1 MTVLS
6 KLNLSLQVAAITT
19 IVATTATVSA
29 LDWPTKPL
37 SATVSAKPLTML
49 IAGKD
54 HKFFYEAYNDASDID
69 GDGILDTRFKP
80 GITYYGLYDSTLCYS
95 YGGTGNAG
103 LFRPV
108 KAADAQGRCLGTV
121 AGETGQWS
129 GNWLNYVTTSR
140 IDALRKVLYGGTREV
155 DSTTQTV
162 LRRSYIPQDAHSW
175 GKEYHRSHG
184 YNISDYTDLADL
196 TADNV
201 RHFFGN
207 LTANRSTNCSTL
219 DNCSNLPPLL
229 RIRTT
234 VGNNA
239 RIWEWASKERP
250 VLQDNLSTGNFPAGT
265 GNERNLTVRVEVCT
279 AAFNSG
285 CKRYPNNQYKP
296 VGLLHDYGETDAML
310 FGLITGS
317 YDQHMSGGRL
327 RKVVSSFSNEITP
340 STGQFTTNARIVTT
354 FDKLRIRGF
363 NQSSDSSEYWKS
375 NPYEDSAKSPIE
387 GQLIDWGNPIGEM
400 MYEGIRY
407 FSGKKAATSSYNT
420 STTFDTA
427 VGLSSATWD
436 DPYDKAAS
444 AAKASFCARANFL
457 TISDINPSFDGDQV
471 PGSYWNVRGS
481 NSKFTGDIGTINSE
495 LLAKTIGDVEALT
508 NELFFIG
515 EVGTNN
521 NAAPTPKS
529 LTSLGR
535 ARGLS
540 PEEPTKQGSFS
551 AAAMAYFAKTVDLRP
566 EAGLTGNQ
574 NIDTYSV
581 ALSSPLPRIEATLSG
596 GRKIS
601 LVPFAKSVGGS
612 GINRAKANYQPTNQ
626 IVDFY
631 VEQIANS
638 SGPTGPDY
646 DAAINGGR
654 YYARFQINYEDVEQG
669 GDHDMDAIAEYT
681 VQVTASN
688 TLQVIVRP
696 TYQAGGMQQN
706 MGYVI
711 SGTTKDGVYLVAQ
724 DEAGNP
730 AYYLNVPTTASV
742 PNGCDLATV
751 PASCAPLPTIGQT
764 PLTFEFSPS
773 STGGASLLKDPLW
786 YASKWGGFIDRNSSK
801 TPDLPLEWD
810 ADGNGVPDSYFLV
823 QNPLKLRESLKK
835 AFDNIVQRSGSGGNV
850 IANST
855 SLSANSLVYQGSF
868 NAANWSGDLAAFA
881 VSSAGLSSISQ
892 WRAADN
898 IPAQASRRIV
908 YRSPLNGV
916 SREFTP
922 ASIATAPDW
931 ANFGSTDAERAAM
944 VRYLRGE
951 RSGEIQNGGTFRNR
965 LASSVLGDISHSSP
979 AYNDDT
985 KTVFIGSNDG
995 MLHAFN
1001 SATGVERFA
1010 YIPSGVMPTANVA
1023 NSGLRALS
1031 QAVYNDQHQYFVDG
1045 DIAVSSRSQL
1055 NNKNYLVGTLG
1066 RGGKGVF
1073 ALDVTNPDTFSPAE
1087 VLWESSKTEQDMGHV
1102 LGRPVIARL
1111 ENGSWVAIIGNGYNS
1126 RTVSNDSRAVLFIY
1140 DLATGTL
1147 IRKIDTGAAGDNGL
1161 ATPGVFDANN
1171 NGRIDTIYAGDLK
1184 GNVWKFDVSDTSA
1197 LAWGITFSGQPLF
1210 KAVDST
1216 NKAQPITSEIT
1227 VTRNLVS
1234 TDDNAGRTFVHFG
1247 TGSYF
1252 RSIDQNDPSEQT
1264 LYGLIDRGTT
1274 IDNQVSPTNKLVKRQ
1289 VQFSGFLAG
1298 RTVRTFEKSAAGDM
1312 VGKDG
1317 FYMNL
1322 PSSGERIVTA
1332 TVPYNLNGPTLL
1344 FSSIVPVFDECTP
1357 GGNGFLN
1364 VINPYTGGRLT
1375 RALFDINRDG
1385 TYANDVMPSQY
1396 QALTSAP
1403 TGDDTSDRFIGSFDP
1418 MIGLPGQ
1425 STVIQN
1431 GPGGGGNGGGGGG
1444 TCTGGGRIIT
1454 GGSNNER
1461 SDEETECNTAVPPG
1475 GNGGGL
1481 SNRGRLTWREI
1492 VRD

>member
-6 KLNLSLQVAAITT
+6 KLNLSLQVAAI
-19 IVATTATVSA
+19 ATVMVSTATVSA

-80 GITYYGLYDSTLCYS
+80 GITYYGLYDSTLCYA
-95 YGGTGNAG
+95 YGGVDNSG
-103 LFRPV
+103 LFQPV

-121 AGETGQWS
+121 AAESGQWS

-155 DSTTQTV
+155 DSNTQTV

-219 DNCSNLPPLL
+219 DTCSSLPPLL

-250 VLQDNLSTGNFPAGT
+250 VLQDNLSSGSFPAGT

-279 AAFNSG
+279 SAFNKG
-285 CKRYPNNQYKP
+285 CKLYPNGRHKP
-296 VGLLHDYGETDAML
+296 IGLLHDYGETDAML

-327 RKVVSSFSNEITP
+327 RKVVSSFSNEVAA
-340 STGQFTTNARIVTT
+340 STGQFVAGARIVTT

-363 NQSSDSSEYWKS
+363 NQSSNSSEYWKS
-375 NPYEDSAKSPIE
+375 NPYTDSAKSPTE
-387 GQLIDWGNPIGEM
+387 GQLVDWGNPIGEM

-407 FSGKKAATSSYNT
+407 FSGKKSATATFNT

-427 VGLSSATWD
+427 VGLSSVTWD
-436 DPYDKAAS
+436 DPYDKVGS
-444 AAKASFCARANFL
+444 AAKGSFCARANFL
-457 TISDINPSFDGDQV
+457 TISDINPSFDGDQI
-471 PGSYWNVRGS
+471 PGSYWNVRGTS
-481 NSKFTGDIGTINSE
+481 SKFTGDIGTINSE

-508 NELFFIG
+508 NQLFFIG

-521 NAAPTPKS
+521 DAAPSPKN

-566 EAGLTGNQ
+566 EAGLPGNQ

-581 ALSSPLPRIEATLSG
+581 ALSSPLPRIEARMNN
-596 GRKIS
+596 GRTIS

-612 GINRAKANYQPTNQ
+612 GINGLKGNYQPTNQ

-638 SGPTGPDY
+638 SGSTGPDY
-646 DAAINGGR
+646 DATINGGR

-681 VQVTASN
+681 VQVTPAN

-730 AYYLNVPTTASV
+730 PYYLNVPTVNSV
-742 PNGCDLATV
+742 PNGCDLGTV
-751 PASCAPLPTIGQT
+751 PAACAPLPTIGQT

-786 YASKWGGFIDRNSSK
+786 FASKWGGFTDRNSSK

-810 ADGNGVPDSYFLV
+810 ADGDGTPDSYFLV
-823 QNPLKLRESLKK
+823 QNPLKLRDSLKK

-855 SLSANSLVYQGSF
+855 SLSSNSLVYQGSF

-881 VSSAGLSSISQ
+881 VSSAGLSANSQ

-898 IPAQASRRIV
+898 IPPQASRRIV
-908 YRSPLNGV
+908 YRSPMNGA
-916 SREFTP
+916 SREFTA
-922 ASIATAPDW
+922 ASMATTPDW
-931 ANFGSTDAERAAM
+931 ANFGSNDAERGAL

-951 RSGEIQNGGTFRNR
+951 RTGEIQNGGTLRNR

-979 AYNDDT
+979 AYDDDT

-1010 YIPSGVMPTANVA
+1010 FIPSRVMPVTNAVS
-1023 NSGLRALS
+1023 SGLRALS
-1031 QAVYNDQHQYFVDG
+1031 QPIYNDQHQYFVDG
-1045 DIAVSSRSQL
+1045 DIVVSSRSQL

-1073 ALDVTNPDTFSPAE
+1073 ALDVTRPDSFSPAD
-1087 VLWESSKTEQDMGHV
+1087 VLWESAQTDQDMGHV
-1102 LGRPVIARL
+1102 LGRPVIARM
-1111 ENGSWVAIIGNGYNS
+1111 ESGAWVAIIGNGYNS
-1126 RTVSNDSRAVLFIY
+1126 RNVATDSRAVLFIY

-1147 IRKIDTGAAGDNGL
+1147 LSKIDTGAAGDNGL
-1161 ATPGVFDANN
+1161 ATPGVFDADG
-1171 NGRIDTIYAGDLK
+1171 NGRVDTIYAGDLK
-1184 GNVWKFDVSDTSA
+1184 GNLWKFNVSDTSSA
-1197 LAWGITFSGQPLF
+1197 AWGVALGGQPMF
-1210 KAVDST
+1210 KAVDAS

-1227 VTRNLVS
+1227 ITRNLSS
-1234 TDDNAGRTFVHFG
+1234 TDDNAGRTFIHFG

-1252 RSIDQNDPSEQT
+1252 RTIDQNDPSQQT
-1264 LYGLIDRGTT
+1264 LYGLIDRGTV
-1274 IDNQVSPTNKLVKRQ
+1274 IENQVAPTNKLVKRQ
-1289 VQFSGFLAG
+1289 VQFVGVLAG
-1298 RTVRTFEKSAAGDM
+1298 KNVRTFEKSAAGDM

-1322 PSSGERIVTA
+1322 PGAGERIVTA
-1332 TVPYNLNGPTLL
+1332 TVPYDLNGPTLL

-1357 GGNGFLN
+1357 GGNGFVN
-1364 VINPYTGGRLT
+1364 VLNPYTGGRLG

-1396 QALTSAP
+1396 QALTSTA
-1403 TGDDTSDRFIGSFDP
+1403 TGTDPSDRFVGSFDP
-1418 MIGLPGQ
+1418 AIGLPGQ
-1425 STVIQN
+1425 SRVIRGSASSGSGSQN
-1431 GPGGGGNGGGGGG
+1431 GGLS
-1444 TCTGGGRIIT
+1444 GGRIIT

-1461 SDEETECNTAVPPG
+1461 SDEQIEVITTVPPG

-1481 SNRGRLTWREI
+1481 NNRGRLTWREI

>member
-6 KLNLSLQVAAITT
+6 KLNRSLQLAAVTA
-19 IVATTATVSA
+19 IVCTTATVSA

-49 IAGKD
+49 IAGRD

-69 GDGILDTRFKP
+69 GDGLLDTRFKP
-80 GITYYGLYDSTLCYS
+80 GITYYGLYDSALCYGYS
-95 YGGTGNAG
+95 GTGNTG
-103 LFRPV
+103 LFQPLGT
-108 KAADAQGRCLGTV
+108 ADSLGRCTGGSTT
-121 AGETGQWS
+121 GEWS

-201 RHFFGN
+201 RHFFGS

-219 DNCSNLPPLL
+219 DTCSNLPPLL

-250 VLQDNLSTGNFPAGT
+250 VLQDNLSTGNFPNGT

-285 CKRYPNNQYKP
+285 CKRYPNGQYKP
-296 VGLLHDYGETDAML
+296 IGLLHDYGETDAML

-327 RKVVSSFSNEITP
+327 RKVVSSFSNEVTAT
-340 STGQFTTNARIVTT
+340 TGQFTAAANIVTT
-354 FDKLRIRGF
+354 FDRLRIRGF
-363 NQSSDSSEYWKS
+363 NQSSSSSEYWKS
-375 NPYEDSAKSPIE
+375 DPYTDSAKSPTE

-407 FSGKKAATSSYNT
+407 FSGTKAATSAYNT

-427 VGLSSATWD
+427 VGLSSASWD
-436 DPYDKAAS
+436 DPYDKVGS
-444 AAKASFCARANFL
+444 NAKASFCARANFL
-457 TISDINPSFDGDQV
+457 TISDINPSFDSDQV
-471 PGSYWNVRGS
+471 PGSYWNVRGT
-481 NSKFTGDIGTINSE
+481 NAKFTGTLGTINSE

-521 NAAPTPKS
+521 DTAPTPKTLS
-529 LTSLGR
+529 SLGR
-535 ARGLS
+535 ARGLA

-551 AAAMAYFAKTVDLRP
+551 AAAMAYYAKTVDLRTA
-566 EAGLTGNQ
+566 AGFTGNQ
-574 NIDTYSV
+574 NIDTYAV
-581 ALSSPLPRIEATLSG
+581 ALSSPLPRIEARMNG
-596 GRKIS
+596 GNIIS

-612 GINRAKANYQPTNQ
+612 GINAAKGNYQPTNQ
-626 IVDFY
+626 IVDYY
-631 VEQIANS
+631 VEEIVNS
-638 SGPTGPDY
+638 SGPTGADY
-646 DAAINGGR
+646 DASVNGGR
-654 YYARFQINYEDVEQG
+654 YKARFQINYEDVEQG

-681 VQVTASN
+681 VQVTAAN
-688 TLQVIVRP
+688 KLEVIVRP

-724 DEAGNP
+724 DELLNSR
-730 AYYLNVPTTASV
+730 YYLNVPTPTSV
-742 PNGCDLATV
+742 PNGCDQSPV
-751 PASCAPLPTIGQT
+751 PLSCAGLPSIGRT
-764 PLTFEFSPS
+764 PNTFVFEPS
-773 STGGASLLKDPLW
+773 STGGASLLKSPLW
-786 YASKWGGFIDRNSSK
+786 YAAKWGGFTDRNSSK
-801 TPDLPLEWD
+801 TPDLSLEWD
-810 ADGNGVPDSYFLV
+810 ADGNGTPDNYFLV

-881 VSSAGLSSISQ
+881 VSSAGLSANSQ

-898 IPAQASRRIV
+898 IPPQASRRIV
-908 YRSPLNGV
+908 YRSPVNGA
-916 SREFTP
+916 SREFTAANM
-922 ASIATAPDW
+922 ASTPDW
-931 ANFGSTDAERAAM
+931 ANFGSTDSERGAM

-951 RSGEIQNGGTFRNR
+951 RTGEIQNGGTLRNR
-965 LASSVLGDISHSSP
+965 LVSSVLGDISHSSP

-1010 YIPSGVMPTANVA
+1010 FIPSSAMPTSNAA
-1023 NSGLRALS
+1023 NSGMRALS
-1031 QAVYNDQHQYFVDG
+1031 QSIYNDQHQYFVDG
-1045 DIAVSSRSQL
+1045 DMTVSNRSQL

-1066 RGGKGVF
+1066 RGGRGIF
-1073 ALDVTNPDTFSPAE
+1073 ALDVTNPDSFSPSD
-1087 VLWESSKTEQDMGHV
+1087 VLWESEKTEQDMGHV
-1102 LGRPVIARL
+1102 LGRPLIARL
-1111 ENGSWVAIIGNGYNS
+1111 ESGTWVAIVGNGYNS
-1126 RTVSNDSRAVLFIY
+1126 RTVSSDSRAVLFIY
-1140 DLATGTL
+1140 DLVTGVL
-1147 IRKIDTGAAGDNGL
+1147 LRKIDTGAAGDNGL
-1161 ATPGVFDANN
+1161 ATPGVFDSDS
-1171 NGRIDTIYAGDLK
+1171 NGRVDTIYAGDLK
-1184 GNVWKFDVSDTSA
+1184 GNVWKFNVSDTNPTAWAVA
-1197 LAWGITFSGQPLF
+1197 LNGQPMF
-1210 KAVDST
+1210 TAVDSA

-1227 VTRNLVS
+1227 ISRNLVS
-1234 TDDNAGRTFVHFG
+1234 TDDNAGRTFLHFG

-1252 RSIDQNDPSEQT
+1252 RTVDQNDPSQQT
-1264 LYGLIDRGTT
+1264 LYGLIDRGAV
-1274 IDNQVSPTNKLVKRQ
+1274 IDNQMSPTTKLVQRQ
-1289 VQFSGFLAG
+1289 VQFVGVLAG
-1298 RTVRTFEKSAAGDM
+1298 KSVRTFEKSTAGDM

-1322 PSSGERIVTA
+1322 PSTGERIVTA

-1344 FSSIVPVFDECTP
+1344 FSTIVPVFDECTP

-1364 VINPYTGGRLT
+1364 VINPYTGGRLG

-1385 TYANDVMPSQY
+1385 TYTNDVMPAQY
-1396 QALTSAP
+1396 QALTTAP
-1403 TGDDTSDRFIGSFDP
+1403 TGNDTSDRFIGSFDP
-1418 MIGLPGQ
+1418 AIGLPGQ
-1425 STVIQN
+1425 STVIQE
-1431 GPGGGGNGGGGGG
+1431 GSGGSGGSGGGGGG
-1444 TCTGGGRIIT
+1444 QCTGGGRIVT
-1454 GGSNNER
+1454 GGSNNAL
-1461 SDEETECNTAVPPG
+1461 SDEKLECNNVTPPG

>member
-6 KLNLSLQVAAITT
+6 KLNHALQAAAITT
-19 IVATTATVSA
+19 IVMSTVSVSA

-49 IAGKD
+49 IAGRD

-80 GITYYGLYDSTLCYS
+80 GITYYGLYDSTLCYGYS
-95 YGGTGNAG
+95 GAGNTG
-103 LFRPV
+103 LFQPLGT
-108 KAADAQGRCLGTV
+108 ADLQGRC
-121 AGETGQWS
+121 TGGAASGDWS

-140 IDALRKVLYGGTREV
+140 IDALRKVLYGGSREV

-219 DNCSNLPPLL
+219 DTCSNLPPLL

-279 AAFNSG
+279 ATFNSG
-285 CKRYPNNQYKP
+285 CKRYPNGQYKP

-327 RKVVSSFSNEITP
+327 RKVVSSFSDEVTAN
-340 STGQFTTNARIVTT
+340 TGQFVSGARIVTT

-363 NQSSDSSEYWKS
+363 NQSGTSSEYWKS
-375 NPYEDSAKSPIE
+375 NPYEDSAKAPTE

-407 FSGKKAATSSYNT
+407 FSGKKAATAAYNT

-436 DPYDKAAS
+436 DPYDKNAGAAR
-444 AAKASFCARANFL
+444 ASFCARANFL
-457 TISDINPSFDGDQV
+457 VISDINPSFDGDQL
-471 PGSYWNVRGS
+471 PGSYWNVRGTT
-481 NSKFTGDIGTINSE
+481 SKFTGDIGTINSE

-515 EVGTNN
+515 EVGANN
-521 NAAPTPKS
+521 DTAPTPKTM
-529 LTSLGR
+529 TSLGR

-551 AAAMAYFAKTVDLRP
+551 AAAMAYYAKTVDLRA
-566 EAGLTGNQ
+566 EAGLTGKQ
-574 NIDTYSV
+574 TIDTYAV
-581 ALSSPLPRIEATLSG
+581 ALSSPLPRIEARMNSG
-596 GRKIS
+596 RNIS
-601 LVPFAKSVGGS
+601 LVPFAKSIGGS
-612 GINRAKANYQPTNQ
+612 GINRAKGNYQPTNQ

-638 SGPTGPDY
+638 SGATGPDY
-646 DAAINGGR
+646 DATINGGR

-724 DEAGNP
+724 DEGGNP
-730 AYYLNVPTTASV
+730 GYYLNVPTVNSV
-742 PNGCDLATV
+742 PNGCDSPTV
-751 PASCAPLPTIGQT
+751 PAGCSPLPTIGQT
-764 PLTFEFSPS
+764 PLTFEFTPS
-773 STGGASLLKDPLW
+773 TTGGGASLLKDPLW
-786 YASKWGGFIDRNSSK
+786 YAAKWGGFIDRNSSGTPDLELEYSADGDLAK
-801 TPDLPLEWD
+801 TPDT
-810 ADGNGVPDSYFLV
+810 YFLV

-855 SLSANSLVYQGSF
+855 SLTTDSLLYQGSF
-868 NAANWSGDLAAFA
+868 NANNWSGDLAAYA
-881 VSSAGLSSISQ
+881 VTSSGVSLNAQ
-892 WRAADN
+892 WRAADT
-898 IPAQASRRIV
+898 IPPEASRRIV
-908 YRSPLNGV
+908 YRSRFDGNARFFNQVGI
-916 SREFTP
+916 SASP
-922 ASIATAPDW
+922 ADRAT
-931 ANFGSTDAERAAM
+931 FGSNAAERWSM

-951 RSGEIQNGGTFRNR
+951 RTLEIQNGGTLRNR
-965 LASSVLGDISHSSP
+965 TAGSILGDISHSSP
-979 AYNDDT
+979 AFVSENG
-985 KTVFIGSNDG
+985 TVFIGSNDG

-1001 SATGVERFA
+1001 ANTGVERFA
-1010 YIPSGVMPTANVA
+1010 YIPSTVMPAT
-1023 NSGLRALS
+1023 NSASSGIRALS
-1031 QAVYNDQHQYFVDG
+1031 QVIYNDQHQYFVDG
-1045 DIAVSSRSQL
+1045 DITVSNRNQL

-1066 RGGKGVF
+1066 RGGRGLF
-1073 ALDVTNPDTFSPAE
+1073 ALDVTAPDSFSPSE
-1087 VLWESSKTEQDMGHV
+1087 VLWESVGYGTGADVDMGHV
-1102 LGRPVIARL
+1102 MGRPVIART
-1111 ENGSWVAIIGNGYNS
+1111 ENGTWVVIVGNGYNS
-1126 RTVSNDSRAVLFIY
+1126 RAIASDSRAVLFIF
-1140 DLATGTL
+1140 DLATGNL
-1147 IRKIDTGAAGDNGL
+1147 IRKIDTGVAGDNGL
-1161 ATPGVFDANN
+1161 ATPGVFDSDN
-1171 NGRIDTIYAGDLK
+1171 NGRIDTVYAGDLK
-1184 GNVWKFDVSDTSA
+1184 GNVWKFDLSSTTPSIWNVAFTG
-1197 LAWGITFSGQPLF
+1197 LPMF
-1210 KAVDST
+1210 KAVDAS
-1216 NKAQPITSEIT
+1216 NKAQPITSPISISRNT
-1227 VTRNLVS
+1227 VP
-1234 TDDNAGRTFVHFG
+1234 TDPNAGRTFIHFG

-1252 RSIDQNDPSEQT
+1252 RTTDPNDTSAQT
-1264 LYGLIDRGTT
+1264 LYGLIDRGTV
-1274 IDNQVSPTNKLVKRQ
+1274 IENQVSPTTKLVRRR
-1289 VQFSGFLAG
+1289 VEFIGTFAG
-1298 RTVRTFEKSAAGDM
+1298 TSVRAFEKAAVNDM
-1312 VGKDG
+1312 AAKDG

-1322 PSSGERIVTA
+1322 PGSGERVVTA
-1332 TVPYNLNGPTLL
+1332 SSVYNLNGPVLL
-1344 FSSIVPVFDECTP
+1344 FSSIVPVFDDCSP
-1357 GGNGFLN
+1357 GGSGFLN
-1364 VINPYTGGRLT
+1364 ALDPFTGGRLM
-1375 RALFDINRDG
+1375 RPFFNINRNG
-1385 TYANDVMPSQY
+1385 TYLDDVMPSQY
-1396 QALTSAP
+1396 ASLI
-1403 TGDDTSDRFIGSFDP
+1403 TGTTDPNNSETYIGSIDLGIGNPSEGIVIGNKVCVGGSDDKRDCLDTDP
-1418 MIGLPGQ
+1418 GA
-1425 STVIQN
+1425 TKAR
-1431 GPGGGGNGGGGGG
+1431 
-1444 TCTGGGRIIT
+1444 GRI
-1454 GGSNNER
+1454 N
-1461 SDEETECNTAVPPG
+1461 
-1475 GNGGGL
+1475 
-1481 SNRGRLTWREI
+1481 WREI

>member
-6 KLNLSLQVAAITT
+6 KLNRALQAAAITT
-19 IVATTATVSA
+19 IVLSTVTVSA

-49 IAGKD
+49 IAGRD

-80 GITYYGLYDSTLCYS
+80 SITYYGLYDSTLCYGYS
-95 YGGTGNAG
+95 GAGNTG
-103 LFRPV
+103 LFQPLGT
-108 KAADAQGRCLGTV
+108 ADLQGRC
-121 AGETGQWS
+121 TGGAASGDWS

-140 IDALRKVLYGGTREV
+140 IDALRKVLYGGSREV

-219 DNCSNLPPLL
+219 DTCSNLPPLL

-279 AAFNSG
+279 ATFNSG
-285 CKRYPNNQYKP
+285 CKRYPNGQYKP

-327 RKVVSSFSNEITP
+327 RKVVSSFSDEVTAN
-340 STGQFTTNARIVTT
+340 TGQFVSGARIVTT

-363 NQSSDSSEYWKS
+363 NQSGTSSEYWKS
-375 NPYEDSAKSPIE
+375 NPYEDSAKAPTE

-407 FSGKKAATSSYNT
+407 FSGKKAATAAYNT

-436 DPYDKAAS
+436 DPYDKNAGAAR
-444 AAKASFCARANFL
+444 ASFCARANFL
-457 TISDINPSFDGDQV
+457 VISDINPSFDGDQL
-471 PGSYWNVRGS
+471 PGSYWNVRGTT
-481 NSKFTGDIGTINSE
+481 SKFTGDIGTINSE

-515 EVGTNN
+515 EVGASNDT
-521 NAAPTPKS
+521 APTPKT

-551 AAAMAYFAKTVDLRP
+551 AAAMAYYAKTVDLRA

-574 NIDTYSV
+574 TIDTYAV
-581 ALSSPLPRIEATLSG
+581 ALSSPLPRIEARMNSG
-596 GRKIS
+596 RNIS
-601 LVPFAKSVGGS
+601 LVPFAKSIGGS
-612 GINRAKANYQPTNQ
+612 GINRAKGNYQPTNQ

-638 SGPTGPDY
+638 SGTTGPDY
-646 DAAINGGR
+646 DATINGGR

-724 DEAGNP
+724 DEGGNP
-730 AYYLNVPTTASV
+730 GYYLNVPTVNSL
-742 PNGCDLATV
+742 PNGCDATTV
-751 PASCAPLPTIGQT
+751 PAGCSPLPTIGQT
-764 PLTFEFSPS
+764 PLTFEFTPS
-773 STGGASLLKDPLW
+773 TTGGGASLLKDPLW
-786 YASKWGGFIDRNSSK
+786 YAAKWGGFIDRNSSGTPDLELEYSADGDLAK
-801 TPDLPLEWD
+801 TPDT
-810 ADGNGVPDSYFLV
+810 YFLV

-855 SLSANSLVYQGSF
+855 SVQSNSLVFQGSF
-868 NAANWSGDLAAFA
+868 NATDWSGDLAAYA
-881 VSSAGLSSISQ
+881 VTSAGVSANAQ
-892 WRAADN
+892 WKAADT
-898 IPAQASRRIV
+898 IPAETARRIV
-908 YRSPLNGV
+908 YRSPMDGNARL
-916 SREFTP
+916 FTRT
-922 ASIATAPDW
+922 SMNTSPDW
-931 ANFGSTDAERAAM
+931 ANFGSNNTERRAQ
-944 VRYLRGE
+944 VSYLRGD
-951 RSGEIQNGGTFRNR
+951 RSGEIRNGGTLRSR
-965 LASSVLGDISHSSP
+965 SASTVLGDISHSSP
-979 AYNDDT
+979 AFVNDSGVATDPG
-985 KTVFIGSNDG
+985 TVFIGSNDG

-1001 SATGVERFA
+1001 ASTGTERFA
-1010 YIPSGVMPTANVA
+1010 YIPSAVMPTT
-1023 NSGLRALS
+1023 NSSSSGIRALT
-1031 QAVYNDQHQYFVDG
+1031 QVTYNDQHKYFVDG
-1045 DIAVSSRSQL
+1045 DIAVSSRNQL

-1066 RGGKGVF
+1066 RGGKGLF
-1073 ALDVTNPDTFSPAE
+1073 TLDVTNPDSFSPNEA
-1087 VLWESSKTEQDMGHV
+1087 LWESFGVDPDMGHI
-1102 LGRPVIARL
+1102 LGRPVIARM
-1111 ENGSWVAIIGNGYNS
+1111 ENGDWAVIVGNGYNS
-1126 RTVSNDSRAVLFIY
+1126 RAVESNSKAVLFIY
-1140 DLATGTL
+1140 ELATGNL
-1147 IRKIDTGAAGDNGL
+1147 IRKIDTGEAGDNGL
-1161 ATPGVFDANN
+1161 APPGVYDSDN

-1184 GNVWKFDVSDTSA
+1184 GNVWKFNVASTAPTS
-1197 LAWGITFSGQPLF
+1197 WGIALGGLPMF
-1210 KAVDST
+1210 KAVDAA
-1216 NKAQPITSEIT
+1216 NKAQPITSPMSVSRNT
-1227 VTRNLVS
+1227 VS
-1234 TDDNAGRTFVHFG
+1234 GSPNAGATFIHFG

-1252 RSIDQNDPSEQT
+1252 RTTDPNDASPQT
-1264 LYGLIDRGTT
+1264 LYGLIDRGTQLE
-1274 IDNQVSPTNKLVKRQ
+1274 NQASPTTKLMQRRVEYIG
-1289 VQFSGFLAG
+1289 VFAG
-1298 RTVRTFEKSAAGDM
+1298 SNVRAFEKAAVNDM
-1312 VGKDG
+1312 SGKDG

-1322 PSSGERIVTA
+1322 PSTGERVVTA
-1332 TVPYNLNGPTLL
+1332 ASVYNLNGPVLL
-1344 FSSIVPVFDECTP
+1344 FSSIVPVFDECSP
-1357 GGNGFLN
+1357 GGSGFLN
-1364 VINPYTGGRLT
+1364 AIDPYSGGRIT
-1375 RALFDINRDG
+1375 RPFFNINKNA
-1385 TYANDVMPSQY
+1385 TYTDDVMDSSY
-1396 QALTSAP
+1396 ASLITGLTDSNN
-1403 TGDDTSDRFIGSFDP
+1403 SDRFIGSIDLG
-1418 MIGLPGQ
+1418 IGNPGQ
-1425 STVIQN
+1425 ATVIDNQVVV
-1431 GPGGGGNGGGGGG
+1431 
-1444 TCTGGGRIIT
+1444 
-1454 GGSNNER
+1454 GGSDNKRASLATNPG
-1461 SDEETECNTAVPPG
+1461 SITA
-1475 GNGGGL
+1475 
-1481 SNRGRLTWREI
+1481 RGRLSWREI